1 MHLSTVLFVYYYDAM
16 CKEAQKTLWSVPP
29 HERKRVCIYITDRR
43 DAIYIVWYGMVYI
56 YLFIFGKRR
65 DGVTTAPGIRLLLNN
80 PHNTHT
86 HGPSIVLGVHVRLYS
101 PN

>member
-1 MHLSTVLFVYYYDAM
+1 
-16 CKEAQKTLWSVPP
+16 
-29 HERKRVCIYITDRR
+29 
-43 DAIYIVWYGMVYI
+43 MVYI

-86 HGPSIVLGVHVRLYS
+86 RAINSFGGACAPIQPELNVRFLSVHGRQAHNNFLASRLPPPPSLAVLLSDAIYIYGWRRIG
-101 PN
+101 